1 MPGTPP
7 VPPWKKVSGQSYRL
21 DAFPSS
27 LVNGGTVTIQYEDS
41 FGVLQS
47 AMAQTPGTAAVH
59 IHFWDGSQWHLL
71 PTSVVKPAGADG
83 GLVADG
89 ILAAS
94 APSQGVGI
102 YAVMAE
108 NKPSLFMPILRR

>member
-21 DAFPSS
+21 DAFPAS
-27 LVNGGTVTIQYEDS
+27 LVSGGTVTIQYEDG

-47 AMAQTPGTAAVH
+47 AGASAPGAADVH
-59 IHFWDGSQWHLL
+59 IHFWDGSQWRPL
-71 PTSVVKPAGADG
+71 PTTVAKPAGADG

-94 APSQGVGI
+94 AASQGVGI

-108 NKPSLFMPILRR
+108 NQPNLFMPLLRR